1 MKQFIL
7 RATTEDGEKVCRP
20 FEAEDTKQAEEAA
33 RRLAG
38 EVSGRVVDL
47 SFDEV
52 AESHKIDI
60 PKPITERVKTFADAC
75 REVGTTEEEFNES
88 CKAANLTPDEVAYRK
103 IKVIVKALNEG
114 WEPDFLSE
122 EQYRYIPWFRVSRR
136 AVSVGGNAYNGANA
150 GLVCVSTDR
159 GSSDAYADIGA
170 RLCYKS
176 RELAEYAGNQ
186 FIEIYHNYLLNNSL
200 VLPTQE

>member
-75 REVGTTEEEFNES
+75 REVGTTEEAFNES
-88 CKAANLTPDEVAYRK
+88 CKAAGLTPDEVAYRK
-103 IKVIVKALNEG
+103 IKVIVTALNEG
-114 WEPDFLSE
+114 WEPDFLDE
-122 EQYRYIPWFRVSRR
+122 NEYKYIPWFRVSRR
-136 AVSVGGNAYNGANA
+136 AVCVGGSASNGAYA
-150 GLVCVSTDR
+150 GLVYVGTSD
-159 GSSDAYADIGA
+159 GSSLTPASRGA

-176 RELAEYAGNQ
+176 RELAVYAGNQ
-186 FIEIYHNYLLNNSL
+186 FIEIYHNYLLNDAL
-200 VLPTQE
+200 ALPTQE

>member
-52 AESHKIDI
+52 AETHKIDI

-75 REVGTTEEEFNES
+75 RETGTTEEAFNES
-88 CKAANLTPDEVAYRK
+88 CKAAGLTPDEVAYRK

-114 WEPDFLSE
+114 WEPDFLDE
-122 EQYRYIPWFRVSRR
+122 NEYKYIPWFRVSRR
-136 AVSVGGNAYNGANA
+136 AVYVGGAAVRTRA
-150 GLVCVSTDR
+150 SFTSTR
-159 GSSDAYADIGA
+159 TLGSSSTYAYIGA

-176 RELAEYAGNQ
+176 RELAVYAGNQ
-186 FIEIYHNYLLNNSL
+186 FIEIYHNYLLNDAL
-200 VLPTQE
+200 ALPTQE